1 MSTCFLFAS
10 AALAQDPDIYSPPT
24 QSTQL
29 GCKCVGACQTS
40 YDVNCHVDLWCEV
53 DRQECNN
60 GVAHFSPQRQVHYD
74 YCTYPAYWPYESKTA
89 AEKQALLM
97 KKILDDPVPQE
108 WPKTTDMYDA
118 SMFISLNAVADV
130 FPQPRKKYMHAI
142 GAVAPVRFVST
153 GDHPYTG
160 LFKGAEHG
168 LLRAGMTLPAKPRDG
183 KWFNGVIPGVALKL
197 FRDGLPSSNAVLI
210 PDVKP
215 QACGS
220 NFFDGYFS
228 THIVETDPDSSPFTI
243 FAGAKLAQAT
253 ACSNQVGTSNIAAES
268 GQISTQDVFPFKLEF
283 FTSTLQRPIDCN
295 DFPGSLA
302 NFTSLPMGTRL
313 YSVYATQNPQSPRSL
328 IGYIELTGEFTM
340 SKFGDTQLFFMHQ
353 ALEDDLKFRSEW
365 TASPDVGCTF
375 SPWLLQPPVNLGCA
389 LCQADGCGSND
400 TMLATDKFF
409 A

>member
-1 MSTCFLFAS
+1 
-10 AALAQDPDIYSPPT
+10 
-24 QSTQL
+24 
-29 GCKCVGACQTS
+29 
-40 YDVNCHVDLWCEV
+40 
-53 DRQECNN
+53 
-60 GVAHFSPQRQVHYD
+60 
-74 YCTYPAYWPYESKTA
+74 
-89 AEKQALLM
+89 
-97 KKILDDPVPQE
+97 
-108 WPKTTDMYDA
+108 
-118 SMFISLNAVADV
+118 
-130 FPQPRKKYMHAI
+130 
-142 GAVAPVRFVST
+142 
-153 GDHPYTG
+153 
-160 LFKGAEHG
+160 

-183 KWFNGVIPGVALKL
+183 KWFDGVIPGVALKL

-228 THIVETDPDSSPFTI
+228 THIAETDPDSSPFVN
-243 FAGAKLAQAT
+243 FAGPKLTQAT

-268 GQISTQDVFPFKLEF
+268 GQISTQDVFPFKLDF
-283 FTSTLQRPIDCN
+283 FTSALQQPIDCN

-302 NFTSLPMGTRL
+302 NFTSIPTGTPL
-313 YSVYATQNPQSPRSL
+313 YSVYATQNPQSPRTL
-328 IGYIELTGEFTM
+328 IGHIELTGEFTM